1 VRWSEQVAVGYAFG
15 TSLLSYLVDGPPRP
29 FSATFAVT
37 NRCNLRCSYCNC
49 PYIDPTDLPLATVE
63 TLIDRL
69 HEMGIRRL
77 GLAGGE
83 PMLRKDL
90 GDIIGLAKARGM
102 VVTVNSNLTLYQR
115 RPEAL
120 AEADVIYTSLDG
132 DEEAHEAARG
142 GEKSYAGVPEAIRDL
157 IARGKELIAICV
169 VTEHSFAQSEYLLAQ
184 AEEVGFRVH
193 FQPQCVDTENTRGS
207 VPESITNQ
215 QFRAFWRSL
224 LDQKKRGRPIVST
237 TPYLEFLS
245 KWSDFSIS
253 AFYDAAASCPA
264 GRGYFYIDPQGN
276 AYPCTWTKGKTPPVN
291 LLREDW
297 RTAWGRE
304 TPCTVCSVGPML
316 EFNLLFQRPLSAA
329 LEAARNYR

>member
-1 VRWSEQVAVGYAFG
+1 VRLSQQAAVGYAFG

-49 PYIDPTDLPLATVE
+49 PYIDPTDLPLATVG
-63 TLIDRL
+63 TLFDRL
-69 HEMGIRRL
+69 YDMGIRRL

-90 GDIIGLAKARGM
+90 PDIIGLAKAHGM
-102 VVTVNSNLTLYQR
+102 FVTVNTNLTLYKR

-120 AEADVIYTSLDG
+120 READVIYTSLDG
-132 DEEAHEAARG
+132 DEAAHEAARG
-142 GEKSYAGVPEAIRDL
+142 GEKAYAGVPEAMRDL
-157 IARGKELIAICV
+157 VARGKDVVAICV
-169 VTEHSFAQSEYLLAQ
+169 VTEHSFAQSEYLLAK

-193 FQPQCVDTENTRGS
+193 FQPQCVDTENTRGT

-215 QFRAFWRSL
+215 QFRAFWRSIL
-224 LDQKKRGRPIVST
+224 EQKKRGRPIIST
-237 TPYLEFLS
+237 TAYLKYLS
-245 KWSDFSIS
+245 QWSDFSIS
-253 AFYDAAASCPA
+253 ALYDAAASCPA
-264 GRGYFYIDPQGN
+264 GRGYFYVDPQAN

-291 LLREDW
+291 LLRDDW

-304 TPCTVCSVGPML
+304 TPCNVCSVGPML

>member
-1 VRWSEQVAVGYAFG
+1 VRFSEQAAVGYAFG
-15 TSLLSYLVDGPPRP
+15 ASLLSYLVDGPPRP

-69 HEMGIRRL
+69 HTMGIRRL

-90 GDIIGLAKARGM
+90 ADIIALAKGRGM
-102 VVTVNSNLTLYQR
+102 FVSVNTNLTLYRR

-120 AEADVIYTSLDG
+120 QGADVIYTSLDG

-142 GEKSYAGVPEAIRDL
+142 GEKAYAGVPEAIRDL
-157 IARGKELIAICV
+157 VARGKDLVAICV

-193 FQPQCVDTENTRGS
+193 FQPQCLDTENVRGTL
-207 VPESITNQ
+207 PESITNQ
-215 QFRAFWRSL
+215 QFRAFWRSIL
-224 LDQKKRGRPIVST
+224 EQKRRGRPIISST
-237 TPYLEFLS
+237 AYLEFLTQW
-245 KWSDFSIS
+245 KDFSIS
-253 AFYDAAASCPA
+253 ALFDAAARCPA
-264 GRGYFYIDPQGN
+264 GRGYFYIDPQAN
-276 AYPCTWTKGKTPPVN
+276 AYPCTWTKGKTPAVN

-304 TPCTVCSVGPML
+304 TPCTACTVGPML

>member
-1 VRWSEQVAVGYAFG
+1 
-15 TSLLSYLVDGPPRP
+15 
-29 FSATFAVT
+29 
-37 NRCNLRCSYCNC
+37 
-49 PYIDPTDLPLATVE
+49 
-63 TLIDRL
+63 
-69 HEMGIRRL
+69 
-77 GLAGGE
+77 
-83 PMLRKDL
+83 MLRKDL
-90 GDIIGLAKARGM
+90 PDIIGLAKSNGM
-102 VVTVNSNLTLYQR
+102 FITVNTNLTLYKR

-120 AEADVIYTSLDG
+120 READVVYTSLDG
-132 DEEAHEAARG
+132 DEAAHEAARG
-142 GEKSYAGVPEAIRDL
+142 GEKAYAGVPEAIRDL
-157 IARGKELIAICV
+157 VARGKDVIAICV

-215 QFRAFWRSL
+215 QFRAFWRSIL
-224 LDQKKRGRPIVST
+224 EQKKRGRPIIST
-237 TPYLEFLS
+237 KAYLKYLS
-245 KWSDFSIS
+245 QWSDFSVS
-253 AFYDAAASCPA
+253 ALYDAAASCPA
-264 GRGYFYIDPQGN
+264 GRGYIYIDPQAN

-291 LLREDW
+291 LLRDDW

>member
-1 VRWSEQVAVGYAFG
+1 VRWSEQAAVGYAFG

-63 TLIDRL
+63 TLIGRL
-69 HEMGIRRL
+69 YDMGIRRL

-90 GDIIGLAKARGM
+90 ADIIGLAKARGM
-102 VVTVNSNLTLYQR
+102 FVSVNTNLTLYRR

-120 AEADVIYTSLDG
+120 TDADVIYTSLDG

-142 GEKSYAGVPEAIRDL
+142 GEKAYAGVPEAIRDL
-157 IARGKELIAICV
+157 TARGKRVIAICV
-169 VTEHSFAQSEYLLAQ
+169 VTEHSLAQSEYLLGQ
-184 AEEVGFRVH
+184 AEQVGFRVH
-193 FQPQCVDTENTRGS
+193 FQPQCVDTENTRGT

-215 QFRAFWRSL
+215 QFRAFWASL
-224 LDQKKRGRPIVST
+224 LEQKKRGRPIVST
-237 TPYLEFLS
+237 TPYLKYLS
-245 KWSDFSIS
+245 QWSDFSVS
-253 AFYDAAASCPA
+253 ALYDAATSCPA
-264 GRGYFYIDPQGN
+264 GRGYIYIDPQAN
-276 AYPCTWTKGKTPPVN
+276 AYPCTWTKGKTPGVN
-291 LLREDW
+291 LLRDDW

-304 TPCTVCSVGPML
+304 TPCTVCTVGPML

-329 LEAARNYR
+329 IEAARNYR

>member
-1 VRWSEQVAVGYAFG
+1 MRWSEQAAVGYAFG

-102 VVTVNSNLTLYQR
+102 VVTVNSNLTLYRR

-142 GEKSYAGVPEAIRDL
+142 GEKAYAGVPEAIRDL

-237 TPYLEFLS
+237 TPYLKFLS
-245 KWSDFSIS
+245 EWSDFSIS

-297 RTAWGRE
+297 RTAWGRK